1 MDKIILAIFEIHVIF
16 SSHKTRALLNL
27 LGLSIFKSVSTLICF
42 CGHESRILTT
52 GVQSRAQAAEMVL
65 LRIEHVSRVDE
76 IYDNETRSIL
86 LVV

>member
-1 MDKIILAIFEIHVIF
+1 MDVCTGAPNDEV
-16 SSHKTRALLNL
+16 TAL
-27 LGLSIFKSVSTLICF
+27 
-42 CGHESRILTT
+42 
-52 GVQSRAQAAEMVL
+52 RAQAAEMVL